1 MKKIAFLLFQIV
13 VAMAIYAQSDTVILK
28 EVVINSA
35 RTTVL
40 ESQMLLPI
48 QILDKNT
55 MMFAKDI
62 DITSLLKDYSAIDI
76 RQRSFSSVQSDIS
89 VRGGTFDQTMVLIN
103 GINLSDPQTGHH
115 SLNLP
120 INNSGLEAVEVVYGP
135 GSRVFGANAMTG
147 AVNFI
152 SKIPEKS
159 GILLDL
165 SYGSFN
171 TLNSDIVLNHVAK
184 KFNQT
189 LNLSYS
195 NSDGFTYNTDFTRLS
210 AYYENNAGVGK
221 VRIKTMAGYINKSF
235 GAYSFYSPQF
245 KNQFE
250 KIQSGFAA
258 LKFSG
263 GTSLKWEYKIYS
275 RFLSDEF
282 QLFRESTDF
291 YTHTGS
297 LWINANTGDT
307 ITWYQ
312 RHNNHITGIAGTG
325 FNLEKDWVGGKSAI
339 GAEYRIEQIFS
350 SVLGLVRDDVG
361 TSLYTNADDRQ
372 NVTVFA
378 EHGYFSKRILFN
390 AGAMAYYN
398 QKYGLNFYYGADAGF
413 KINENIVIK
422 AGINKALRLPTFTEL
437 YYKGPS
443 NDGNPDLVPE
453 HAISIETGTKFYVLK
468 KSYLNLNLYKRFGTN
483 IIAWVRED
491 ANLKWKTE
499 NLTNLDTYG
508 VELIAAFRDFNVNSF
523 MKELSII
530 YSYIYQDK
538 NAAGLE
544 SKYTLDHLSHKFI
557 FNAGHNI
564 YKNLSAAWS
573 INAFKRNGE
582 YLYFDYGSNTYTDSR
597 EYPLTV
603 LLNLK
608 LTASFKKFDIY
619 LSGQNLTNSQYFDI
633 ANVPAPGVAVMG
645 GVRVKIVR

>member
-1 MKKIAFLLFQIV
+1 MCLIV
-13 VAMAIYAQSDTVILK
+13 AGVAAYTQSDTVILK

-35 RTTVL
+35 RTTVS

-55 MMFAKDI
+55 FLFVKDV
-62 DITSLLKDYSAIDI
+62 DISSVLKDYSAVDI

-135 GSRVFGANAMTG
+135 GSRIFGANAMTG

-189 LNLSYS
+189 INLSYS
-195 NSDGFTYNTDFTRLS
+195 QSDGFTYNTDFTRFS
-210 AYYENNAGVGK
+210 AYYENNAGIGK
-221 VRIKTMAGYINKSF
+221 VRIKTMAGFINKAF
-235 GAYSFYSPQF
+235 GAYSFYAPQY

-263 GTSLKWEYKIYS
+263 GSNIKWEYKIYG
-275 RFLSDEF
+275 RFLMDEF
-282 QLFRESTDF
+282 QLFRESSDF
-291 YTHTGS
+291 YDHSGS
-297 LWINANTGDT
+297 LWINSSTGDT
-307 ITWYQ
+307 VTWYQ
-312 RHNNHITGIAGTG
+312 KHNNHLTGIAGTG

-339 GAEYRIEQIFS
+339 GAEYRVEQIFS
-350 SVLGLVRDDVG
+350 SVLGLVRDEVG

-372 NVTVFA
+372 NVAIFA
-378 EHGYFSKRILFN
+378 EHGYFGKRILLN

-398 QKYGLNFYYGADAGF
+398 PKYGLNFYYGADAGF

-422 AGINKALRLPTFTEL
+422 AGVNKALRLPTVTEL
-437 YYKGPS
+437 YYTGPS
-443 NDGNPDLVPE
+443 NDGNPDLLPE
-453 HAISIETGTKFYVLK
+453 HAFSIETGTKFYILK
-468 KSYLNLNLYKRFGTN
+468 KSYLNFNLYKRYGTN

-491 ANLKWKTE
+491 ADSKWKTE

-508 VELIAAFRDFNVNSF
+508 IELIAAFRDFKTNSF
-523 MKELSII
+523 IKELSII

-538 NAAGLE
+538 TAAGLE

-557 FNAGHNI
+557 FNAGHTI
-564 YKNLSAAWS
+564 YKNVSAAWS
-573 INAFKRNGE
+573 LNAFKRNGE
-582 YLYFDYGSNTYTDSR
+582 YLYFDYNTNSYTDSR
-597 EYPLTV
+597 EYPFTI

-633 ANVPAPGVAVMG
+633 ANVPAPGIAVMG
-645 GVRVKIVR
+645 GVRVKIVN